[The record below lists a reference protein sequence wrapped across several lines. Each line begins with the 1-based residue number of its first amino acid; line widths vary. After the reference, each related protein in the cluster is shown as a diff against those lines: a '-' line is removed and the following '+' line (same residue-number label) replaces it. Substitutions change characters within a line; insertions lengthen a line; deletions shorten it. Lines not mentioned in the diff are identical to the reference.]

1 MRPKKKAKKKK
12 PAPPSLPAQE
22 ETLLASLLQ
31 DFEDS
36 DPAQVVAKL
45 PDSRLA
51 RVFVER
57 LPLNDEST
65 IHMLAAIHEAFQNK
79 QVRKA
84 IKRVLFRLD
93 KKGVAV
99 EGFCEEKDTTTAVF
113 IPAER
118 EKPVAHI
125 GPIDSNGF
133 RAVLIEL
140 HRAMKGVDLGAGLIS
155 DEHGIQQ
162 FLFANFSKKRT
173 RQIKEDL
180 TRDVGPLMET
190 SLAHA
195 ATVLEKA
202 YGRHTEIHSN
212 APSEYLELRPW
223 LLENVSL
230 LDRPIIYDSL
240 PEGSVPEGSVTGS
253 QLEKLFQQNLFESW
267 IDDFESLKPFMEDI
281 LKLDDSPL
289 LLNDA
294 QKADRAGDIKKKGIE
309 KLFPISR
316 RALLKNRLEEMAY
329 LFFKLEDEES
339 SRLALA
345 AALTAEQEDSAL
357 KPNPLIEFLFD
368 RSLNFY
374 MASAKRDAEKLDAK
388 DDAPSGIILP

>member
-1 MRPKKKAKKKK
+1 MPPKNKSKKKK
-12 PAPPSLPAQE
+12 SSPPSLSAQE
-22 ETLLASLLQ
+22 ETLVTSLLQ

-36 DPAQVVAKL
+36 DPAQVVEKL

-65 IHMLAAIHEAFQNK
+65 IHLLAAIHEAFQDK

-93 KKGVAV
+93 KKGFAV
-99 EGFCEEKDTTTAVF
+99 GDFREEKDSTPAVF
-113 IPAER
+113 VPAEK
-118 EKPVAHI
+118 EKPVAHL
-125 GPIDSNGF
+125 GTIDSNGY

-140 HRAMKGVDLGAGLIS
+140 HRATKGVDLGVGLIS

-173 RQIKEDL
+173 RQMKEDL
-180 TRDVGPLMET
+180 SLDVGPLLET

-202 YGRHTEIHSN
+202 YVRHTEIHSN

-230 LDRPIIYDSL
+230 LDRPVIYDSL
-240 PEGSVPEGSVTGS
+240 PEGSVPERTVNGS
-253 QLEKLFQQNLFESW
+253 QLEKLFQHSLLEFW
-267 IDDFESLKPFMEDI
+267 IDDLESLKPFMEDI

-294 QKADRAGDIKKKGIE
+294 QKADRAGEIKKKGIE
-309 KLFPISR
+309 KLFPASR
-316 RALLKNRLEEMAY
+316 RALLKHRLEEMAY
-329 LFFKLEDEES
+329 RFFQLEDEES
-339 SRLALA
+339 SHLALA
-345 AALTAEQEDSAL
+345 AALTAEQEDTAL

-374 MASAKRDAEKLDAK
+374 MKAAKKDAEEADTK
-388 DDAPSGIILP
+388 DDASSGIILP

>member
-1 MRPKKKAKKKK
+1 MRPKKKSKKKK

-22 ETLLASLLQ
+22 ETLVTSLLQ

-36 DPAQVVAKL
+36 DPAQVVARL

-57 LPLNDEST
+57 LPLNDDST
-65 IHMLAAIHEAFQNK
+65 IHVLTAIHQGFQDK

-84 IKRVLFRLD
+84 IKRALFRLE
-93 KKGVAV
+93 KRGVAV
-99 EGFCEEKDTTTAVF
+99 EGFREEKDSTTAVF

-118 EKPVAHI
+118 KKPVAHL

-140 HRAMKGVDLGAGLIS
+140 HRAMKGVDLGVGLIS

-162 FLFANFSKKRT
+162 FIFANFSKKRT
-173 RQIKEDL
+173 RQMKEDL
-180 TRDVGPLMET
+180 SRDVGPLVET

-212 APSEYLELRPW
+212 APTEYLEVRPW

-240 PEGSVPEGSVTGS
+240 PEGSVPEGTVNGS
-253 QLEKLFQQNLFESW
+253 QLEKLFQHSLLEFW
-267 IDDFESLKPFMEDI
+267 IDDLESLKPFMEDI

-294 QKADRAGDIKKKGIE
+294 QKADRAGEIKKKGIE
-309 KLFPISR
+309 KLFPLFK
-316 RALLKNRLEEMAY
+316 RALLKYRLEEMAY

-345 AALTAEQEDSAL
+345 AALTAEQEDTVL

-374 MASAKRDAEKLDAK
+374 MDSAKKATKEADTK
-388 DDAPSGIILP
+388 DDVSSGIILP

>member
-12 PAPPSLPAQE
+12 PAPPSLPARE
-22 ETLLASLLQ
+22 ETLLTSLLQ

-45 PDSRLA
+45 SDSRLA

-65 IHMLAAIHEAFQNK
+65 IHLLIAIHEGFQDK

-84 IKRVLFRLD
+84 IKRALFRLE
-93 KKGVAV
+93 KRGFTV
-99 EGFCEEKDTTTAVF
+99 EGFREEKDATTAAF

-118 EKPVAHI
+118 EKPVAHL

-173 RQIKEDL
+173 RQMKEDL
-180 TRDVGPLMET
+180 TRDVGPLVET
-190 SLAHA
+190 SLSHA

-202 YGRHTEIHSN
+202 YGRHIEIHSN
-212 APSEYLELRPW
+212 APSEYLELRPL

-240 PEGSVPEGSVTGS
+240 PEGSVPDASVTAF
-253 QLEKLFQQNLFESW
+253 QLEKLFQHSLLEFW
-267 IDDFESLKPFMEDI
+267 IDDLENLKPFMEDI
-281 LKLDDSPL
+281 SKLQDSPL

-294 QKADRAGDIKKKGIE
+294 QKADRVVEIKKRGIE
-309 KLFPISR
+309 ELFPASR
-316 RALLKNRLEEMAY
+316 RALLKYRLEEMAY
-329 LFFKLEDEES
+329 LFFQLKDEES

-345 AALTAEQEDSAL
+345 AALSAELEDSAL
-357 KPNPLIEFLFD
+357 KPNPLIGFIFD

-374 MASAKRDAEKLDAK
+374 MDSAKKTAEEADKK
-388 DDAPSGIILP
+388 DDASSGLILP

>member
-1 MRPKKKAKKKK
+1 MRPKKKSTKKKSV
-12 PAPPSLPAQE
+12 PPSLPARE
-22 ETLLASLLQ
+22 ETLVTSLLQ
-31 DFEDS
+31 DFADS

-57 LPLNDEST
+57 LPLNAEST
-65 IHMLAAIHEAFQNK
+65 IPLLTAIHDGFQDK

-84 IKRVLFRLD
+84 IKRVLFRLG

-99 EGFCEEKDTTTAVF
+99 KGFREEKDSTPAVF
-113 IPAER
+113 MPAER
-118 EKPVAHI
+118 EKPVARL
-125 GPIDSNGF
+125 GPIDSSGF

-140 HRAMKGVDLGAGLIS
+140 HRAMKGVDLGVGLIS

-173 RQIKEDL
+173 KQMKEDL
-180 TRDVGPLMET
+180 SRDIGPLVGT
-190 SLAHA
+190 SLSHA
-195 ATVLEKA
+195 VTVLEKA
-202 YGRHTEIHSN
+202 YLRHTEIHSN

-240 PEGSVPEGSVTGS
+240 PEGSVPEGVITGS
-253 QLEKLFQQNLFESW
+253 QLEKLFQHSLFESW
-267 IDDFESLKPFMEDI
+267 VDDFESLKPFMEDI
-281 LKLDDSPL
+281 LKLEDSPL

-294 QKADRAGDIKKKGIE
+294 QKADRALEIKKKGIE
-309 KLFPISR
+309 KLFSVSK

-345 AALTAEQEDSAL
+345 AALTAEQEDTIL

-374 MASAKRDAEKLDAK
+374 MASAKKAAEEADTK
-388 DDAPSGIILP
+388 DDASSGIILP

>member
-1 MRPKKKAKKKK
+1 MRPKKKAKKQKT
-12 PAPPSLPAQE
+12 APPSLTAQE
-22 ETLLASLLQ
+22 ETLITSLLQ
-31 DFEDS
+31 NFEDS

-45 PDSRLA
+45 SDSRLA

-57 LPLNDEST
+57 LPLNNE
-65 IHMLAAIHEAFQNK
+65 AAIHVLTAIHEGFQDK
-79 QVRKA
+79 QLRKA
-84 IKRVLFRLD
+84 IKRVLFRLE

-99 EGFCEEKDTTTAVF
+99 EGFREEKDSTPAVF
-113 IPAER
+113 MPAER
-118 EKPVAHI
+118 EKPMAYL
-125 GPIDSNGF
+125 GPIDSNGY

-140 HRAMKGVDLGAGLIS
+140 HRAIKGVDLGVGLIS

-173 RQIKEDL
+173 KQMKEDL
-180 TRDVGPLMET
+180 SRDVGPLMET

-202 YGRHTEIHSN
+202 YSRHTEIHSN
-212 APSEYLELRPW
+212 APTEYLELRPW

-230 LDRPIIYDSL
+230 LDQPIIYDSL
-240 PEGSVPEGSVTGS
+240 PEGSVPEGRVTGS
-253 QLEKLFQQNLFESW
+253 QLEELFQHNSFESW

-294 QKADRAGDIKKKGIE
+294 QKADRAGEIKKKGME
-309 KLFPISR
+309 ELFPSPK

-329 LFFKLEDEES
+329 LFLKLGEEDT

-345 AALTAEQEDSAL
+345 AAGTVEQDDTVLRS
-357 KPNPLIEFLFD
+357 NPVIEFLFD

-374 MASAKRDAEKLDAK
+374 MDSAKKTAEEADKK
-388 DDAPSGIILP
+388 DDASSGLILP

>member
-22 ETLLASLLQ
+22 ETLLTSLLQ

-45 PDSRLA
+45 SDSRLA

-57 LPLNDEST
+57 LPVNDEST
-65 IHMLAAIHEAFQNK
+65 IHVLAAIHEAFQDK

-84 IKRVLFRLD
+84 IKRALFRLE
-93 KKGVAV
+93 KRGVAV
-99 EGFCEEKDTTTAVF
+99 EGFREEKETTTAVF

-118 EKPVAHI
+118 EKPVAHL

-133 RAVLIEL
+133 RAVFIEL
-140 HRAMKGVDLGAGLIS
+140 HRAMKGVDLGVGLIS

-173 RQIKEDL
+173 RQMKEDL
-180 TRDVGPLMET
+180 TRDIGPLMET
-190 SLAHA
+190 SLSHA

-212 APSEYLELRPW
+212 APAEYLELRPW

-230 LDRPIIYDSL
+230 LERPIIYDSL

-253 QLEKLFQQNLFESW
+253 QLEKLFQHSLLEFW
-267 IDDFESLKPFMEDI
+267 IEDLESLKPFMEDI
-281 LKLDDSPL
+281 LKLDESPL

-294 QKADRAGDIKKKGIE
+294 QKAERAGEIKKKGIE

-316 RALLKNRLEEMAY
+316 RALLKQRLEEMSY
-329 LFFKLEDEES
+329 LFFQLGDEES

-345 AALTAEQEDSAL
+345 AALTAEQEDTAL
-357 KPNPLIEFLFD
+357 KPNLLIDFLFD

-374 MASAKRDAEKLDAK
+374 MKSAKMDAEEADSK
-388 DDAPSGIILP
+388 DDASSGIILP

>member
-22 ETLLASLLQ
+22 ETLITSLLQ

-57 LPLNDEST
+57 LPLNEEST
-65 IHMLAAIHEAFQNK
+65 IHVLTAIQEAFQDK
-79 QVRKA
+79 RVRKA
-84 IKRVLFRLD
+84 IKRALFGLEKR
-93 KKGVAV
+93 GVAV
-99 EGFCEEKDTTTAVF
+99 EGFREEKDTTPAVF

-118 EKPVAHI
+118 EKSDAHL

-140 HRAMKGVDLGAGLIS
+140 HRAMKGVDLGVGLIS

-173 RQIKEDL
+173 KQMKEDL
-180 TRDVGPLMET
+180 SRDVGPLMET

-212 APSEYLELRPW
+212 PPAEYLELRPW

-230 LDRPIIYDSL
+230 LDRPVIYALL
-240 PEGSVPEGSVTGS
+240 PEGSVPEGIVTGS
-253 QLEKLFQQNLFESW
+253 QLEKLFQHSLLEFW
-267 IDDFESLKPFMEDI
+267 IDDLESLKPFMEDI

-294 QKADRAGDIKKKGIE
+294 QKADRALGIKKKGIE
-309 KLFPISR
+309 KLFPVSR
-316 RALLKNRLEEMAY
+316 RALLKYRLEEMAY

-345 AALTAEQEDSAL
+345 AALTAEQEDTVL
-357 KPNPLIEFLFD
+357 KPNPIIEFLFD

-374 MASAKRDAEKLDAK
+374 MKAAKKDAEEADSK
-388 DDAPSGIILP
+388 DDASSGIILP